1 VDRLSGR
8 PVAYVV
14 VYVSAVRRTN
24 IYLTEAEQA
33 GLDARAAAEG
43 STRSEVVRGIV
54 DRELHLDGAG
64 GDDLDAALCEAAAEI
79 ADRARALSIDDPDL
93 HIS

>member
-1 VDRLSGR
+1 
-8 PVAYVV
+8 VA

-43 STRSEVVRGIV
+43 STRSEVVRAIV
-54 DRELHLDGAG
+54 DRELHLDDAGA
-64 GDDLDAALCEAAAEI
+64 DDLDSALGEAAAEI
-79 ADRARALSIDDPDL
+79 ADRARELSIDNPDL